1 MGNGVIYREAK
12 DLRSPISGENKC
24 ATDDGNAK

>member
-12 DLRSPISGENKC
+12 GLRSPISGENES
-24 ATDDGNAK
+24 ATDDGNAE